1 MFELLLVTI
10 NLAFVNL
17 QVNGVDLSQ
26 ASHLQARQALK
37 QLYPICRLAVYR
49 EKSDDSNLFEKEG
62 KTAKRFVDNDK
73 RQRTIK
79 LKQRFNISSHLSSRN
94 VKKISK
100 HAVSRKINF
109 NEDII
114 LNLKNILFSRINQSF
129 LAKASRK
136 TAGN

>member
-1 MFELLLVTI
+1 MTI

-73 RQRTIK
+73 RRRTIK

-114 LNLKNILFSRINQSF
+114 LNLKKYTFFQN
-129 LAKASRK
+129 
-136 TAGN
+136 